1 MTSSAVDRVD
11 AHTVAEWLRDPD
23 KVIVIDVRSPAEY
36 ETLHLKGSYNVPL
49 DVLGDHP
56 GKLAAHLDR
65 DCVLVCASGVRSA
78 DAQRRLAGVGAT
90 NLHVLDGGVGAVEQ
104 AGGEVVRGRAT
115 WALERQVRLVAGSLM
130 LLGLLLGLR
139 WPRARLLSFGVGGG
153 LTFSAVTD
161 TCAMGNL
168 LSRLPY
174 NRGPRTGSAGQLIAA
189 VAERRKG

>member
-1 MTSSAVDRVD
+1 MTSAVDRVD
-11 AHTVAEWLRDPD
+11 ASTVVEWMRDPG
-23 KVIVIDVRSPAEY
+23 KVIVIDVRTPAEY
-36 ETLHLKGSYNVPL
+36 ETVHIRGSYNVPL

-56 GKLAAHLDR
+56 ATLAAHLDR

-104 AGGEVVRGRAT
+104 AGGEVVRGRAR
-115 WALERQVRLVAGSLM
+115 WALERQVRFVAGTLT
-130 LLGLLLGLR
+130 LVGLLAGLR
-139 WPRARLLSFGVGGG
+139 VPQARLLSFGIGGG
-153 LTFSAVTD
+153 LTFSALTD

-174 NRGPRTGSAGQLIAA
+174 NRGSQSSSATEVIAA
-189 VAERRKG
+189 IKERPPA